1 MKKNESKS
9 HKSKIV
15 ENNYETTINKKKR
28 KLERMQIQIQK
39 RTRQKPNKLKQ
50 KKIKSNDLSEKAV
63 NERA

>member
-50 KKIKSNDLSEKAV
+50 KKIKSIDLSEKAV